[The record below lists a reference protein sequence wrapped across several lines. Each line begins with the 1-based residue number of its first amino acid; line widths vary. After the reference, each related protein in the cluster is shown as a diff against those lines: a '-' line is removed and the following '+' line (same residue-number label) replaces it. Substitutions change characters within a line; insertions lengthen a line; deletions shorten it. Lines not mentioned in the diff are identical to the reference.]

1 MSEPIKYYR
10 YLQFYADKPSC
21 YSNKLFS
28 FQITDINEIMSI
40 LAHFRLNN
48 NSFRAIYYNTSMSYM
63 FNKQMYN
70 RRCSPFEGGQGD
82 VKNFPILNPC
92 YQRVKK
98 NMKKRQKKE
107 SKSLVG
113 TKKISTFAPALEQK
127 FTHKLKD

>member
-63 FNKQMYN
+63 NIISKDTHELIDYYN
-70 RRCSPFEGGQGD
+70 FFKINES
-82 VKNFPILNPC
+82 VKF
-92 YQRVKK
+92 K
-98 NMKKRQKKE
+98 
-107 SKSLVG
+107 SKSE
-113 TKKISTFAPALEQK
+113 IYENY
-127 FTHKLKD
+127 KLFKGGL